1 VLALAYHDVADEER
15 IARLL
20 SAESPPEE
28 AEHNLV
34 FLGLVGLHDPPRPEV
49 AAAVQQ
55 CRTAGIRIFMITG
68 DYGLTAEA
76 IARRIGML
84 SHGPARIINGPEL
97 DRLSDDALSALLCN
111 DEVLFAR
118 TSPEHKLR
126 IVTLLRRMGEVVAVT
141 GDGVNDAPALKRAD
155 VGIAMGV
162 SGTDVAKEAAA
173 VVLADDNFATIV
185 AAIEEGRAVYANIKK
200 FLTYVFISNVAELM
214 PFIVMMLWGIPLPLT
229 IMQVLSILSIWA
241 PM

>member
-1 VLALAYHDVADEER
+1 M
-15 IARLL
+15 
-20 SAESPPEE
+20 
-28 AEHNLV
+28 
-34 FLGLVGLHDPPRPEV
+34 HDPPRPEV
-49 AAAVQQ
+49 AAAVQR

-84 SHGPARIINGPEL
+84 SRSPARIINGPEL
-97 DRLSDDALSALLCN
+97 DRLSDDALSAMLRD

-155 VGIAMGV
+155 VGIAMGM
-162 SGTDVAKEAAA
+162 SGTDVAREAAA

-200 FLTYVFISNVAELM
+200 FLT
-214 PFIVMMLWGIPLPLT
+214 
-229 IMQVLSILSIWA
+229 
-241 PM
+241 